1 MLNREWRAR
10 QRVDPQAPC
19 AGPTR
24 KRVAAAAV
32 FTGEDGSDEA
42 PPLKRPGPTEQ
53 RCETPEEEALEK
65 ELEALEKK
73 KKLLMLKERVRIAR
87 REVAL
92 LEEKMRGMER
102 MDE

>member
-42 PPLKRPGPTEQ
+42 PPLKRPGPAEQ
-53 RCETPEEEALEK
+53 RCETPEEALEK

-92 LEEKMRGMER
+92 LEEKMRGEER
-102 MDE
+102 MEE